1 MELLAGYIPEWVS
14 SPSEGPEPVLSCQCT
29 LVRNIRDFVFP
40 DCCID
45 DERRAIEA
53 RFRGLLKNNTF
64 MAAGDYYVVSD
75 LDNLTMRFLAE
86 RHLITYEMLC
96 AVGPRGVYVTH
107 GQSLSVMVNASDH
120 LTMRATAAGG
130 SVRNAWE
137 QVNRV
142 DDALGNLLDFSYHE
156 RLGYLTRSLRMV
168 GTGLKLG
175 VLLHLPG
182 LVMTRMLPGI
192 EAAMSKQRLQLNGLA
207 LGDPRVPVSTAGDV
221 LPGSAYGLTA
231 TIEPVASQ
239 CLYMDILGGLAVPTA
254 NTAGNLFMLTNQ
266 DTLGLSE
273 TELLFQVEQALAEI
287 VSREEEARKQLL
299 RDRGEMLFDSIGRA
313 VGIAGSARRLGMGE
327 SLLLG
332 SLIRLAEDQ
341 GRMSGLDRNSLNR
354 LLLECQGAHLQIM
367 RGVAPE
373 SKALAVERATLFRD
387 LLSGTVI
394 N

>member
-1 MELLAGYIPEWVS
+1 MELLADFIPEWVS
-14 SPSEGPEPVLSCQCT
+14 SPPDSPEPVLSCQCA

-75 LDNLTMRFLAE
+75 LDNLTTRFLAE
-86 RHLITYEMLC
+86 RRLITYEMLC
-96 AVGPRGVYVTH
+96 AVGPRGAYVTH
-107 GQSLSVMVNASDH
+107 GQCLSVMVNASDH
-120 LTMRATAAGG
+120 LTIRTIAAGG
-130 SVRNAWE
+130 NVREAWE

-182 LVMTRMLPGI
+182 LVLTRMLPGI
-192 EAAMSKQRLQLNGLA
+192 EAAMSKQRLQLSGLA
-207 LGDPRVPVSTAGDV
+207 LGDPRVPAPIAGDV
-221 LPGSAYGLTA
+221 LPGAAYGLTA

-239 CLYMDILGGLAVPTA
+239 CLYMDILGGLAAPTA

-273 TELLFQVEQALAEI
+273 TEILFQIEQALAEI
-287 VSREEEARKQLL
+287 VAGEEEARKQLI
-299 RDRGEMLFDSIGRA
+299 RERGNMLFDSIGRA

-327 SLLLG
+327 SLLLA
-332 SLIRLAEDQ
+332 SMIRLAATQ
-341 GRMSGLDRNSLNR
+341 GRMSGLDRNALNR

-367 RGVAPE
+367 RGIAPDP
-373 SKALAVERATLFRD
+373 KALAVERATLFRE
-387 LLSGTVI
+387 LLSGAVI

>member
-1 MELLAGYIPEWVS
+1 MELLANYIPQWVS
-14 SPSEGPEPVLSCQCT
+14 SPPESPEPVLSCQGA

-86 RHLITYEMLC
+86 RRLITYEMLC

-107 GQSLSVMVNASDH
+107 GQGLSVMVNASDH
-120 LTMRATAAGG
+120 LTIRATAPGG
-130 SVRNAWE
+130 KVRDAWE

-182 LVMTRMLPGI
+182 LVMTRMLPSV
-192 EAAMSKQRLQLNGLA
+192 EAAMSKQRLQVSGLA
-207 LGDPRVPVSTAGDV
+207 LGDPRVPASTADDV
-221 LPGSAYGLTA
+221 LPGAAYGLTA
-231 TIEPVASQ
+231 TIEPVAGQ

-254 NTAGNLFMLTNQ
+254 NTVGNLFMLTNQ

-273 TELLFQVEQALAEI
+273 TEIVFQMEQAVAEI
-287 VSREEEARKQLL
+287 VAREQEARKQLI
-299 RDRGEMLFDSIGRA
+299 RERGEMLFDSIGRA

-327 SLLLG
+327 SLLLV
-332 SLIRLAEDQ
+332 SLIRLAETQ
-341 GRMSGLDRNSLNR
+341 GRMSGLDRNALNR
-354 LLLECQGAHLQIM
+354 LLLESQGAHLQVM
-367 RGVAPE
+367 RGIGPDPRT
-373 SKALAVERATLFRD
+373 LAVERATLFRD